1 MRGKHDQKKILFICF
16 HPPWEEGGIHMETIQ
31 TLIRFLTEIIEVL
44 SAPSVRWLIVP
55 IVLGIIA
62 GKLSR

>member
-1 MRGKHDQKKILFICF
+1 
-16 HPPWEEGGIHMETIQ
+16 METIQ
-31 TLIRFLTEIIEVL
+31 TLMEFLTEIIEVITD
-44 SAPSVRWLIVP
+44 PSVRWLIVP

>member
-1 MRGKHDQKKILFICF
+1 MAKKEYCSFASI
-16 HPPWEEGGIHMETIQ
+16 PPGTKGGMNMETIQ
-31 TLIRFLTEIIEVL
+31 TLMEFLTEIIEVL
-44 SAPSVRWLIVP
+44 TDPSVRWLIVP

>member
-1 MRGKHDQKKILFICF
+1 MAKKEYCSFASI
-16 HPPWEEGGIHMETIQ
+16 PPWKKGGMNMETIQ
-31 TLIRFLTEIIEVL
+31 TLMDFFTEIIAVL
-44 SAPSVRWLIVP
+44 TNPSVRWLIVP

>member
-1 MRGKHDQKKILFICF
+1 MTKKEYSSFVFIPPGKK
-16 HPPWEEGGIHMETIQ
+16 GGTNMETIQ
-31 TLIRFLTEIIEVL
+31 TLIEFLTELIKVL
-44 SAPSVRWLIVP
+44 TDPSVRWLIVP

>member
-1 MRGKHDQKKILFICF
+1 
-16 HPPWEEGGIHMETIQ
+16 METIQ
-31 TLIRFLTEIIEVL
+31 TLMEFLTEIIEVL
-44 SAPSVRWLIVP
+44 TDPSVRWLIVP